1 MPACPTCG
9 TENSQDARA
18 CVNCGVPLEVQS
30 GEGPKAV
37 YCASCG
43 SENSLQAS
51 FCGRCGI
58 ALRSPLTGSGYHVES
73 PRPAAHAP
81 RDLGELIS
89 ETFRVYR
96 ERFWLFF
103 MIALAPQIP
112 FLIVEIIGAAPLPL
126 ILNLAVSIIGI
137 LSAIVLTVL
146 AIPAMMNAV
155 ARGTSFVESYRDAG
169 NRFWTLLLAWIVFS
183 LTLMLC
189 VALMLIIVGIPLFFY
204 VLVSWYF
211 YPWAV
216 MLEGK
221 GPLGSL
227 ERSKEL
233 VAGSRWRLL
242 GVGVVFVVMGF
253 VLIVALF
260 IPVAIILAF
269 SPTAANVAAIGATAA
284 VMPIAYIGATLVYF
298 EIKERWDRQTPAM

>member
-9 TENSQDARA
+9 AENSQNARA
-18 CVNCGVPLEVQS
+18 CFSCWEPLEFQS
-30 GEGPKAV
+30 GEAPQAV
-37 YCASCG
+37 FCASCG
-43 SENSLQAS
+43 SEHSLQAS
-51 FCGRCGI
+51 FCGRCGM

-73 PRPAAHAP
+73 RRHAP

-103 MIALAPQIP
+103 MIALPPQIP
-112 FLIVEIIGAAPLPL
+112 FLIVEIIGAAPLPR
-126 ILNLAVSIIGI
+126 ILNLAVSVIGI
-137 LSAIVLTVL
+137 LSAIVLYVL

-155 ARGTSFVESYRDAG
+155 ARGTSFVESYRDAL

-183 LTLMLC
+183 LTLLLC

-211 YPWAV
+211 YPWTV

-233 VAGSRWRLL
+233 VAGSRWRML
-242 GVGVVFVVMGF
+242 GVGVVFVVMGI
-253 VLIVALF
+253 VLTLALF
-260 IPVAIILAF
+260 IPVGIILVL
-269 SPTAANVAAIGATAA
+269 STTAGNIVGLAATAA

-298 EIKERWDRQTPAM
+298 EIRERWDRQAPTM